1 MSNLVKNIIISGGGT
16 GGHLFPA
23 LAIAD
28 NLKKINSNVNILFVG
43 AEGKIEATKVPKAGY
58 DLELLPVIGFSRSLS
73 FKNVTFFFKLFIS
86 LISSFKIV
94 KRFKP
99 DVAVGVGGYAS
110 GPLVYAAAR
119 RGAKVVLQE
128 QNSYPGVTNKLLAK
142 YAEKICVAYDETDK
156 FFPKEKILKTGNPV
170 RNDLLN
176 VSETQEEAKRFFG
189 FDPDKKMIL
198 SLGGSGGARSINE
211 GVAENL
217 EIVADNE
224 IQLLWQTGAYYY
236 DKFSEFSSG
245 FSKKQINTTA
255 FIDRMDLAYKAA
267 DVVISRAGAGTIS
280 ELSILK
286 KACILVPSPY
296 VAEDHQSK
304 NAAALV
310 KTKAAVPVKD
320 KECKEKLIPEAVRI
334 INDKKLSESLSKNIY
349 EHAVHNSAER
359 IANEILNLEKNE

>member
-1 MSNLVKNIIISGGGT
+1 MSESVKNIIISGGGT

-23 LAIAD
+23 LAIAN
-28 NLKKINSNVNILFVG
+28 NLKKIDSNINILFVG
-43 AEGKIEATKVPKAGY
+43 AKGKIEATKVPKAGY
-58 DLELLPVIGFSRSLS
+58 NIKLLPVIGFSRSLS
-73 FKNVTFFFKLFIS
+73 FKNITFFFKLFKS
-86 LISSFKIV
+86 LIQSFKIV
-94 KRFKP
+94 KKFKP

-119 RGAKVVLQE
+119 KGTKILIQE

-176 VSETQEEAKRFFG
+176 VSETQEEAKQFFG
-189 FDPDKKMIL
+189 FDPNKKLIL

-211 GVAENL
+211 GIAENL
-217 EIVADNE
+217 QTVADTN

-236 DKFSEFSSG
+236 NKFSEFSSS
-245 FSKKQINTTA
+245 FNQKQINTTA

-267 DVVISRAGAGTIS
+267 DIVISRAGAGTIS
-280 ELSILK
+280 ELSLLK

-310 KTKAAVPVKD
+310 KTNAAVPIKD
-320 KECKEKLIPEAVRI
+320 NECKEKLIPDTLKI
-334 INDKKLSESLSKNIY
+334 INDEIKLQTLSKNIY
-349 EHAVHNSAER
+349 KHAVHNSAEQ
-359 IANEILNLEKNE
+359 IAKEILNLNN